1 MLWLTSA
8 SSLCLNCEKHNSGPN
23 AIDPGQFLSLYGSF
37 LRLPLHGQLIR
48 NMGLSLKILQLK
60 MQERKC
66 LVSKKNQGALQKQ
79 FQESSHAWSSK
90 LEAH

>member
-60 MQERKC
+60 MQEENVLYLRKIK
-66 LVSKKNQGALQKQ
+66 VRYKNNFKKAVMHGQA
-79 FQESSHAWSSK
+79 S
-90 LEAH
+90 

>member
-60 MQERKC
+60 MQEENVLC
-66 LVSKKNQGALQKQ
+66 LGKIKVRYKNNFKKAVMHGQA
-79 FQESSHAWSSK
+79 S
-90 LEAH
+90 